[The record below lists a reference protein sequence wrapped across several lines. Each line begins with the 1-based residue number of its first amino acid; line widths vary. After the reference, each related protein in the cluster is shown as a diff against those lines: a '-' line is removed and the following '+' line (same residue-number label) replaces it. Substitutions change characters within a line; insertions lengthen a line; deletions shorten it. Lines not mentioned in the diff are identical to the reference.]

1 MWLRVVV
8 RGPVGGYPRIL
19 PCSCC
24 LGLPLSVDVWVGRCF
39 GGGGGILGG
48 LLVAWLLED
57 VYVRVIFYFGLK

>member
-39 GGGGGILGG
+39 GGGGEFW
-48 LLVAWLLED
+48 VAFWLPGYLRMFMF
-57 VYVRVIFYFGLK
+57 V